1 MMRTALFM
9 VLLASPAWAFTSSAR
24 LLTADDGAVLAAP
37 EQQPQSTPEASAV
50 NLTPRGAPLH
60 WAAQFGIG
68 AGAAVVSVPLSLYL
82 GQWLGSLSN
91 NLIGA
96 AVPTLLVIGLLP
108 PALVTLATWIAGN
121 WNQSGTYRWWPAF
134 IATTLI
140 NAGMLVA
147 AGYLGVSVGVL
158 AKVIVYTLI
167 QAVVLP
173 GTATAVMRVWPL
185 KEPAV
190 VTSSD
195 RFAPTT
201 FFAPAARWSF

>member
-1 MMRTALFM
+1 MRTALLL
-9 VLLASPAWAFTSSAR
+9 VLLASPAWALTSSAR
-24 LLTADDGAVLAAP
+24 LLTADDGAVLAGP
-37 EQQPQSTPEASAV
+37 EQQPPASAQA
-50 NLTPRGAPLH
+50 LTPRAAPLH
-60 WAAQFGIG
+60 WVTQFGMG
-68 AGAAVVSVPLSLYL
+68 AAAAVVGVPLSLYL

-108 PALVTLATWIAGN
+108 PALVTLATWFAGN

-134 IATTLI
+134 IATTLV

-158 AKVIVYTLI
+158 ARVIVYTLI

-190 VTSSD
+190 VTSSNA
-195 RFAPTT
+195 FAPTT
-201 FFAPAARWSF
+201 FYAPVAGWSF